1 MTKSETVQAFLERC
15 GGAVYAAASVPDD
28 AEFPYTTYEMQTAA
42 YGDGEVP
49 ITVNA
54 WFYTSSETVPDAY
67 CDKLSS
73 LIGRGGVMLPC
84 DGGAVW
90 IKRGSP
96 FAHRIKNT
104 GEDTIKRRYINLS
117 AEFFTED

>member
-1 MTKSETVQAFLERC
+1 MTKSEAVQAFLERC
-15 GGAVYAAASVPDD
+15 GSPVYAAASVPDH

-42 YGDGEVP
+42 FGDGEVP

-54 WFYTSSETVPDAY
+54 WFYTASEDIADAY
-67 CDKLSS
+67 CEQLSR

-84 DGGAVW
+84 DDGAVW

-96 FAHRIKNT
+96 FAQRIKNT
-104 GEDTIKRRYINLS
+104 GEDMIKRRYINVS

>member
-1 MTKSETVQAFLERC
+1 MTKIEAIQRFLES
-15 GGAVYAAASVPDD
+15 GGTAVYAEASVPDD
-28 AEFPYTTYEMQTAA
+28 AQFPYVTYEAQTAA
-42 YGDGEVP
+42 FGDGECP

-54 WFYTSSETVPDAY
+54 WFYTTSEAVPDAY
-67 CDKLSS
+67 CDSLSRE
-73 LIGRGGVMLPC
+73 IGRGGVLLTC

-96 FAHRIKNT
+96 FAQRIKNT
-104 GEDTIKRRYINLS
+104 GDDMIKRRYINLS

>member
-1 MTKSETVQAFLERC
+1 MTKTEAIQAFLETSMPS
-15 GGAVYAAASVPDD
+15 VYAATSVPDD
-28 AEFPYTTYEMQTAA
+28 ARFPYVTYEAQTAA

-54 WFYTSSETVPDAY
+54 WFYTSSEADADAY
-67 CDKLSS
+67 CDKLSK
-73 LIGRGGVMLPC
+73 LIGRGGVMLSC

-96 FAHRIKNT
+96 FAQRIKNT
-104 GEDTIKRRYINLS
+104 GDDMIKRRYINLS
-117 AEFFTED
+117 AEYFTED

>member
-1 MTKSETVQAFLERC
+1 MTKSEAVQAFLERC
-15 GGAVYAAASVPDD
+15 GSPVYAAASVPDN

-42 YGDGEVP
+42 FGDGEVP

-54 WFYTSSETVPDAY
+54 WFYTATEDIPDDY
-67 CDKLSS
+67 CERLSR

-96 FAHRIKNT
+96 FAQRIKNT
-104 GEDTIKRRYINLS
+104 GEDMIKRRYINVS